1 MAQKLSIIDLI
12 APQFLAGL
20 QLPADFQKYLGI
32 MGVGQCETFYTG
44 DTIVYIGQATLD
56 ASGLSN
62 PVTQVSSPNG
72 SNFSWDTPV
81 IHFRMMVP
89 RNGARFIHDAVNDNP
104 GANANLTQASALLTD
119 LLPAAGVAAM
129 EDETLVADYP
139 EVSFRIELLIDV
151 LNFTLGSEWKPGV
164 IASADRRVVIDP
176 ARPNER
182 VKIRLPKVLLS
193 YRQGDDPNDLNP
205 EFRIESWGV
214 TAFDTA
220 QDLGMGE
227 LIRMDPPIAVYD
239 NEKLAFSIDR
249 VIIDTSTEATP
260 AEILQHF
267 GVDEEWTGLYIGQ
280 MLLFFN
286 NDQGVGFNFRIRDA
300 LISFKG
306 EVSLEAAL
314 DIYLNI
320 SVGSM
325 TANPKFFH
333 GDEPVTGYVPGKIT
347 PPVTSPPSNAPR
359 GRVSLNEG
367 AVMHLEIQGGT
378 PAYTIQVLQNGTN
391 IWDSGNRR
399 AVFNTP
405 GRHNIFISVTDSST
419 GAGSPRR
426 TAEYLEVTVLAAT
439 DSSAPRDGMPSDRA
453 PSQVALQ
460 PLDAVVITGNQSDR
474 QLLVTE
480 NGSSV
485 RLEVQG
491 PGEFVVNVSGTRGGS
506 TITPLSYNSQRLIN
520 LEVPDNSNLAVTV
533 DFQGTPG
540 GELATKPEIRF
551 FYAKPGQSDSQ
562 VNTYIDYGTGAS
574 SSLPNSDS
582 QFQGTVQSFR
592 NFIGAS
598 PDVSRLSGIQ
608 LDAWASND
616 PSNPDNDLALSA
628 RRKRVVEAIVRHY
641 LPGVPITRS
650 EHHGHHS
657 SPHPGEVFDRN
668 DPNFT
673 NDENRTVRITLSTHA
688 EAGHQISATLSRPA
702 PSSGTT
708 PAVPTPATPPAAP
721 EMPNDIPP
729 VLKQLGI
736 RVKLERNRLSLL
748 ELYGKIDIETEL
760 EETLRTQTGNSGGTL
775 DMSHGNQN
783 DGLIDF
789 TLTYTYDQAT
799 KENGLILN
807 IHSDERDTDGLA
819 HLDNNANRDDVFKNI
834 FGALL
839 LFAPIINSSATAVG
853 RDSEDVG
860 AWIGLGASLAV
871 PIVIGGLNVFRTRR
885 IILHGGEARS
895 RWVNPAPGEPVR
907 SVDVGIVFDYE
918 VQFDIICEEL
928 GIGLNRLPGAS
939 GTLPPPL
946 RARYKAIGFNINYSN
961 ATGNPG
967 VTYTPIFDSSKG
979 YDLDLSDPSL
989 FALPD
994 PLGQLFSIAGARLA
1008 RFNPVTLEIDFAIK
1022 VDLGIITV
1030 DRFKL
1035 KIPLEPAGPPQILP
1049 SGVKVNIPGVIV
1061 GNGFVEIIDTEIE
1074 VPDSSHP
1081 EGGSKVA
1088 AKGIEGG
1095 IDLTLVSLKI
1105 RIVANVGVGMLKDD
1119 ATGREAVSVFLG
1131 MSVEFPTPIILGAT
1145 GLGIYGFMGLF
1156 AMHYRRLEALPDPTK
1171 AVGPAL
1177 GWLIKASGEPV
1188 RMRTKS
1194 AAETAM
1200 APAGQN
1206 KLWEMAFD
1214 RWSFGIGVILGT
1226 AEGGFLINLQGMLV
1240 LELPGPRILIMVKA
1254 QIITILPDNPP
1265 EPATKL
1271 ETGIIGIVDID
1282 FGRQQLTLGVMISFK
1297 IEKIL
1302 SVSLPVELFFKWDNP
1317 SNWHL
1322 YLGTIAQPASASILD
1337 IVKGSAY
1344 LMIQGNEL
1352 KYSDYGSK
1360 VPEFLRNKR
1369 LNGIA
1374 IATGLEASLTLG
1386 DESIRIYLRIAA
1398 AAHLG
1403 VSFAPFLVVGNMQFS
1418 GELRLVIISIGAR
1431 GSMDV
1436 MVSKL
1441 PGSDQLKVYI
1451 HGEVCGK
1458 VSLLFFEIKACVG
1471 LTIGSEDYD
1480 IEPPKLVRGVYL
1492 QSFSPV
1498 LVSGQGTTRPIDAS
1512 LGTAAEV
1519 TGASLPAELL
1529 EVPIDSLPV
1538 IQLHAAPKL
1547 DSGFAASSF
1556 VTSPGTLSAS
1566 GGRVKLSD
1574 EVEVEYILNSVTL
1587 QENGS
1592 AYSSGAA
1599 KPPSVWRVDRPLN
1612 GSPSDTA
1619 VDLATFSRTP
1629 ATAPYAVE
1637 RSSELNKT
1645 VEVRWENACR
1655 KPAPPAPVLFTF
1667 CGQPLGISSG
1677 GWMLRGTPLPDPE
1690 GTVRKELQPL
1700 WLKAYQQD
1708 PAASFSS
1715 LDMFLNGAGMSACQ
1729 PAKVVGLEGL
1739 NVNLPDS
1746 VVRKCFKLTARRV
1759 SLQQNPLIIEKELRI
1774 FSSVDKKSFFRPSAG
1789 FIDADIL
1796 KPFKSPYRTQF
1807 RKLGN
1812 ITGLSIREYMRV
1824 DFLQG
1829 PVSVVHVSFVSENT
1843 KAKDRPRI
1851 AIQAYNGDNQIVDEK
1866 IFVDRDDKVE
1876 VHTLTLKGKDIR
1888 HLIIRNRNFTGVF
1901 VEICV
1906 ERIRPAVLPF
1916 PEEYFRCMRA
1926 LEMPWCSATDR
1937 KRAEFFS
1944 NLTGQIPVEEIQKHD
1959 REKCA
1964 LIFETGAFET
1974 ALFYGA
1980 VRERVRREIL
1990 VQELDD
1996 HYNVLDQYPLDHV
2009 IVREVVAPLTDLPAE
2024 WLDSAKPWRS
2034 SVLPAAVY
2042 LHSGIYNEHTR
2053 FIARIGTGNTKTTRI
2068 RFITCGGR
2076 TGMPALFISVV
2087 QLLHLSEVEHHQHIS
2102 ESLTTE
2108 RTILDGYLN
2117 DDTPVPLLKPNKTY
2131 RLAVNY
2137 TAKVFTRKKVTDSFT
2152 EKKSKD
2158 FTQAFAFR
2166 TGNKVPLPLSPY
2178 VLGTTPVMDEHF
2190 HFYEDPLKVVFND
2203 SAFLRMYDAYGKQ
2216 LQAVIR
2222 AADGKPV
2229 DNGSEPV
2236 NFTAEIPAHIKSPYR
2251 EAVERLIEEGRL
2263 PCMGVIR
2270 FPMHPVFEPGFG
2282 LKPLMPYTFDINL
2295 VPSESVPDGEA
2306 DKPLFRRSFVTSR
2319 YANLEALVEDLAQQP
2334 LRHRALRQNPA
2345 GLPSALP
2352 GSTPSVHEMND
2363 VELEKILMDS
2373 GYVPDESQ
2381 EGSGFT
2387 LLWKTAP
2394 TGFVPYAVL
2403 VEAAEPVWRKSVK
2416 ATAKEVRNEQ
2426 NQVID
2431 PNFKIYENQ
2440 PVDSMV
2446 LHHSAGESRI
2456 SHFIRSSGGTRT
2468 LVMLKPAPIPA
2479 AGETLTVRIA
2489 QVEQPFYN
2497 LARKEMDLIRIT
2509 LYPSA
2514 PWEES

>member
-1 MAQKLSIIDLI
+1 MAIKLSIVDLI
-12 APQFLAGL
+12 APQFLSGL
-20 QLPADFQKYLGI
+20 QLPADFQNYLGI
-32 MGVGQCETFYTG
+32 MGVDQCETFYTG
-44 DTIVYIGQATLD
+44 DTIVYTGQATLD
-56 ASGLSN
+56 SSGVLN
-62 PVTQVSSPNG
+62 PVTQVASPNG
-72 SNFSWDTPV
+72 SNFSWDTPK
-81 IHFRMMVP
+81 IHFRMMIP
-89 RNGARFIHDAVNDNP
+89 RNGARFIHDAVTDNP
-104 GANANLTQASALLTD
+104 GGNVNLTQASALLAD

-139 EVSFRIELLIDV
+139 EVSFRIEILIDV
-151 LNFTLGSEWKPGV
+151 LNFTLGAEWKPGQ
-164 IASADRRVVIDP
+164 ISSADRRVVIDP
-176 ARPNER
+176 ARSSER

-193 YRQGDDPNDLNP
+193 YHQGDDPNDLKP
-205 EFRIESWGV
+205 ELRLESWGV
-214 TAFDTA
+214 TAFDMA
-220 QDLGMGE
+220 KDLGMGE
-227 LIRMDPPIAVYD
+227 LIRMDPPIAVYE
-239 NEKLAFSIDR
+239 NEKIAFSIDR

-280 MLLFFN
+280 MLIFFN
-286 NDQGVGFNFRIRDA
+286 NEQGVGFNFRIKDA

-314 DIYLNI
+314 DIYLNV

-325 TANPKFFH
+325 TVNPKFYN
-333 GDEPVTGYVPGKIT
+333 GSEPVTEYVAGKIS
-347 PPVTSPPSNAPR
+347 PAVTSAPSAEPG
-359 GRVSLNEG
+359 GRVTLKQG

-378 PAYTIQVLQNGTN
+378 PAYTINVLQNGSN

-405 GRHNIFISVTDSST
+405 GTYNVFISVTDSST

-426 TAEYLEVTVLAAT
+426 SSEYLAVTVQAAA
-439 DSSAPRDGMPSDRA
+439 DAAAPQDGMPSDRSA
-453 PSQVALQ
+453 SQASLQ
-460 PLDAVVITGNQSDR
+460 PLDAVVVNGNQSDR
-474 QLLVTE
+474 RLLVTE
-480 NGSSV
+480 AGSSI

-491 PGEFVVNVSGTRGGS
+491 PGDFSVNVSGTRAGS
-506 TITPLSYNSQRLIN
+506 TITPLSFAGQRIIN

-533 DFQGTPG
+533 DFQGSTG
-540 GELATKPEIRF
+540 GELSEKPEIRF
-551 FYAKPGQSDSQ
+551 YYAKPGQSDSQ
-562 VNTYIDYGTGAS
+562 VNAYIDYATQTN
-574 SSLPNSDS
+574 SSLPNSDMH
-582 QFQGTVQSFR
+582 FQSTVQSFR
-592 NFIGAS
+592 NFIGSS
-598 PDVSRLSGIQ
+598 PDISRLNGIQ

-616 PSNPDNDLALSA
+616 PSNAANDLALSE

-641 LPGVPITRS
+641 LNGVPITRS
-650 EHHGHHS
+650 DHHGHAS
-657 SPHPGEVFDRN
+657 SPHPGEVFDPSN
-668 DPNFT
+668 PNYT
-673 NDENRTVRITLSTHA
+673 NDENRTVRITLTANA
-688 EAGHQISATLSRPA
+688 EAGHQISTTLSRPA
-702 PSSGTT
+702 PPASTT
-708 PAVPTPATPPAAP
+708 PAVPTPTSPPAAP
-721 EMPNDIPP
+721 EMPNDVPP
-729 VLKQLGI
+729 VIKQLGI
-736 RVKLERNRLSLL
+736 RIKLERNRLSLL

-760 EETLRTQTGNSGGTL
+760 EKKLRTETGDSGGTL

-783 DGLIDF
+783 DGVIDF

-799 KENGLILN
+799 RENGLILN
-807 IHSDERDTDGLA
+807 IHSDERDIDGLA
-819 HLDNNANRDDVFKNI
+819 HMDNNANRDDIFKNI
-834 FGALL
+834 FGAVL
-839 LFAPIINSSATAVG
+839 LFAPIINASATAVG
-853 RDSEDVG
+853 RDTKDVG
-860 AWIGLGASLAV
+860 AWVGLGASLAV
-871 PIVIGGLNVFRTRR
+871 PIAIGGLNVFRTRR
-885 IILHGGEARS
+885 VILHGGEARS
-895 RWVNPAPGEPVR
+895 RWVNPNAGEPLR
-907 SVDVGIVFDYE
+907 SLDLGLVFDYE
-918 VQFDIICEEL
+918 VQFDIICEQL

-1035 KIPLEPAGPPQILP
+1035 KIPLDPAGPPQILP
-1049 SGVKVNIPGVIV
+1049 SGVRVNIPGVIV
-1061 GNGFVEIIDTEIE
+1061 GSGFVEIIDTEIE
-1074 VPDSSHP
+1074 VPDSSLP
-1081 EGGSKVA
+1081 EGGRKVS

-1119 ATGREAVSVFLG
+1119 VTRREAVSVFLG
-1131 MSVEFPTPIILGAT
+1131 MSVEFPTPIILGST

-1156 AMHYRRLEALPDPTK
+1156 AMHYRRLEALPDPTR

-1200 APAGQN
+1200 APAGA

-1282 FGRQQLTLGVMISFK
+1282 FGRKQLTLGVMISFK

-1322 YLGTIAQPASASILD
+1322 YLGTIAQPASANILD

-1352 KYSDYGSK
+1352 VYADYGSK

-1386 DESIRIYLRIAA
+1386 KESIKIYLRIAA

-1418 GELRLVIISIGAR
+1418 GELRLVIVSIGAR

-1451 HGEVCGK
+1451 HGEVCGS

-1471 LTIGSEDYD
+1471 LTIGTEDYD

-1512 LGTAAEV
+1512 LGTAADV
-1519 TGASLPAELL
+1519 TGSPLPAELL
-1529 EVPIDSLPV
+1529 TVPIDSLPV
-1538 IQLHAAPKL
+1538 IQLHASPKL
-1547 DSGFAASSF
+1547 DSAFAANSF
-1556 VTSPGTLSAS
+1556 VTSPGTLSSS
-1566 GGRVKLSD
+1566 GGRIKLSD
-1574 EVEVEYILNSVTL
+1574 EVEVEYTLSSVTL

-1592 AYSSGAA
+1592 AYSGGSG

-1612 GSPSDTA
+1612 GSPTDTA
-1619 VDLATFSRTP
+1619 IDLATFSRTP
-1629 ATAPYAVE
+1629 STAPYAVE
-1637 RSSELNKT
+1637 RSSELNKM

-1667 CGQPLGISSG
+1667 CGQSLGISTA
-1677 GWMLRGTPLPDPE
+1677 GWMLKGTPYPDPE
-1690 GTVRKELQPL
+1690 GTVRKEQQPL

-1715 LDMFLNGAGMSACQ
+1715 LDMFLNGAGLSACQ

-1759 SLQQNPLIIEKELRI
+1759 SLQQNPLIIDKELRI
-1774 FSSVDKKSFFRPSAG
+1774 FSSVDKKSFFRPSVG

-1807 RKLGN
+1807 RKLGST
-1812 ITGLSIREYMRV
+1812 TGLSIREYMRV
-1824 DFLQG
+1824 DFMQG
-1829 PVSVVHVSFVSENT
+1829 PVNTVHVSFVSENT
-1843 KAKDRPRI
+1843 RAKDRPRI

-1906 ERIRPAVLPF
+1906 ERIRPAVLPV

-1926 LEMPWCSATDR
+1926 LEMPWCSAANY
-1937 KRAEFFS
+1937 KRAEYFS
-1944 NLTGQIPVEEIQKHD
+1944 NLTGQIPVEELQKFD
-1959 REKCA
+1959 QDKCA
-1964 LIFETGAFET
+1964 LIFETGVFES

-1996 HYNVLDQYPLDHV
+1996 NLHVLDQYPLDSV
-2009 IVREVVAPLTDLPAE
+2009 IFREVVNPVTDFPAE
-2024 WLDSAKPWRS
+2024 WLDSSKPWRS
-2034 SVLPAAVY
+2034 SVIPAAAY
-2042 LHSGIYNEHTR
+2042 LQSGIYNGHTR
-2053 FIARIGTGNTKTTRI
+2053 FIARIVPGNIKTTRI

-2076 TGMPALFISVV
+2076 TGMPSLYISVV
-2087 QLLHLSEVEHHQHIS
+2087 QLLHQSEVEHHANVS
-2102 ESLTTE
+2102 ESLTTD
-2108 RTILDGYLN
+2108 RTTLDGFLN
-2117 DDTPVPLLKPNKTY
+2117 DDTMVPLLKPDKTY

-2152 EKKSKD
+2152 EKKSNNY
-2158 FTQAFAFR
+2158 TQTFAFR
-2166 TGNKVPLPLSPY
+2166 TDKKVPLPLSPY
-2178 VLGTTPVMDEHF
+2178 VLGTTPEMDENF

-2203 SAFLRMYDAYGKQ
+2203 SAFLQMYNAYGKQ

-2229 DNGSEPV
+2229 ANGVENMSITE
-2236 NFTAEIPAHIKSPYR
+2236 EIPANIKSPYR

-2263 PCMGVIR
+2263 PCMGIMK

-2334 LRHRALRQNPA
+2334 LRHKALRQGPS
-2345 GLPSALP
+2345 GLPSGLP
-2352 GSTPSVHEMND
+2352 GPDPSVHEMND
-2363 VELEKILMDS
+2363 VELENILMNS
-2373 GYVPDESQ
+2373 GYIPDESP
-2381 EGSGFT
+2381 ERSGFT
-2387 LLWKTAP
+2387 LLWNSSSG
-2394 TGFVPYAVL
+2394 GFVPYALL
-2403 VEAAEPVWRKSVK
+2403 VDATEPVWRKSIIAEAREVK
-2416 ATAKEVRNEQ
+2416 NEQ
-2426 NQVID
+2426 LQVID
-2431 PNFKIYENQ
+2431 PNFKIYENH

-2446 LHHSAGESRI
+2446 MLQSAGESRI

-2468 LVMLKPAPIPA
+2468 LVMFNQTPIPT
-2479 AGETLTVRIA
+2479 AGETVTVKIA
-2489 QVEQPFYN
+2489 QLEQTFYN
-2497 LARKEMDLIRIT
+2497 LPRKEMDLIRIT
-2509 LYPSA
+2509 LYPVA
-2514 PWEES
+2514 PWE

>member
-1 MAQKLSIIDLI
+1 MAVKLSIVDLI
-12 APQFLAGL
+12 TPQFLAGL
-20 QLPADFQKYLGI
+20 QLPADFQNYLGI
-32 MGVGQCETFYTG
+32 LGIDQHETFYTN
-44 DTIVYIGQATLD
+44 DTIVYTGRASIDT
-56 ASGLSN
+56 SGLSN
-62 PVTQVSSPNG
+62 PVTQVAQPNG

-89 RNGARFIHDAVNDNP
+89 RNGARFIHDAATDNP
-104 GANANLTQASALLTD
+104 GGNARLTQVTALLTD

-151 LNFTLGSEWKPGV
+151 LNFTLGSEWKPGL
-164 IASADRRVVIDP
+164 ISSADRRVVIDP
-176 ARPNER
+176 TRSTER

-193 YRQGDDPNDLNP
+193 YQQGDDPDDLKP
-205 EFRIESWGV
+205 ELRLESWGV
-214 TAFDTA
+214 TAFDMA
-220 QDLGMGE
+220 ADLGMGE
-227 LIRMDPPIAVYD
+227 LIRMDPPLAVYE
-239 NEKLAFSIDR
+239 NERIAFSIDR

-267 GVDEEWTGLYIGQ
+267 GVDEDWTGIYIGQ
-280 MLLFFN
+280 MLLYFN
-286 NDQGVGFNFRIRDA
+286 NDQGVGFNFRVKDA
-300 LISFKG
+300 LISFTG
-306 EVSLEAAL
+306 QVSLEAAL

-325 TANPKFFH
+325 SVNPRFYN
-333 GDEPVTGYVPGKIT
+333 GSEPVSEYVAGKIS
-347 PPVTSPPSNAPR
+347 PAVTSPPSTAPR
-359 GRVSLNEG
+359 GRVTLKQG
-367 AVMHLEIQGGT
+367 AVMHLDIQGGT
-378 PAYTIQVLQNGTN
+378 PAYTIQVLQNGSN
-391 IWDSGNRR
+391 IWDSANRR

-405 GRHNIFISVTDSST
+405 GSYNVFISVTDSST
-419 GAGSPRR
+419 GVGSPRR
-426 TAEYLEVTVLAAT
+426 SSEYLAVTVQAAA
-439 DSSAPRDGMPSDRA
+439 DASAPQDGMPSDRS
-453 PSQVALQ
+453 PSQTSLQ
-460 PLDAVVITGNQSDR
+460 PLDAVVVSGNQGDR

-480 NGSSV
+480 AGSSV

-491 PGEFVVNVSGTRGGS
+491 PGDFTVNVSGTRAGS
-506 TITPLSYNSQRLIN
+506 TITPLTYTGQRIIN

-533 DFQGTPG
+533 DFQGSPG
-540 GELATKPEIRF
+540 GVLGEKPEIRF
-551 FYAKPGQSDSQ
+551 YYAKPGQQDSQ
-562 VNTYIDYGTGAS
+562 VNAYVDYATGVS
-574 SSLPNSDS
+574 PSLPNSDM
-582 QFQGTVQSFR
+582 QFQTSLQSFR
-592 NFIGAS
+592 NFIGSS
-598 PDVSRLSGIQ
+598 PDISRLSGIE

-616 PSNPDNDLALSA
+616 PSNAANDLSLSE

-641 LPGVPITRS
+641 LTGVPITRS
-650 EHHGHHS
+650 DHHGHNS

-668 DPNFT
+668 NPNYT
-673 NDENRTVRITLSTHA
+673 NDENRTVRITLTTNA
-688 EAGHQISATLSRPA
+688 EASHQISTTLSRPA
-702 PSSGTT
+702 PPASTT
-708 PAVPTPATPPAAP
+708 PAVPATSSPPAAP

-736 RVKLERNRLSLL
+736 RVKLERNKLSLL

-760 EETLRTQTGNSGGTL
+760 EETLRSQTGNSGGTL
-775 DMSHGNQN
+775 DMTHGNQN
-783 DGLIDF
+783 DGWIDF

-799 KENGLILN
+799 RENGLILN

-819 HLDNNANRDDVFKNI
+819 HMDNNANRDDVFKNI

-839 LFAPIINSSATAVG
+839 LFAPIINASATAVG
-853 RDSEDVG
+853 RDTKDVG
-860 AWIGLGASLAV
+860 AWVGLGASLAV
-871 PIVIGGLNVFRTRR
+871 PIAIGGLNVFRTRR
-885 IILHGGEARS
+885 VILHGGEARS
-895 RWVNPAPGEPVR
+895 RWVNPNAGEPLR
-907 SVDVGIVFDYE
+907 SLDLGLVFDYE
-918 VQFDIICEEL
+918 VQFDIICEQL

-1035 KIPLEPAGPPQILP
+1035 KIPLDPPGTPQILQ
-1049 SGVKVNIPGVIV
+1049 SGVRVNIPGVIV
-1061 GNGFVEIIDTEIE
+1061 GSGFVEIIDTEIE

-1081 EGGSKVA
+1081 EGGRKVTS
-1088 AKGIEGG
+1088 KGIEGG

-1105 RIVANVGVGMLKDD
+1105 RIVANLGVGMLKDD
-1119 ATGREAVSVFLG
+1119 VTGREAVSVFLG

-1200 APAGQN
+1200 APAGA

-1254 QIITILPDNPP
+1254 QIITILPDNPAD
-1265 EPATKL
+1265 PATKL

-1322 YLGTIAQPASASILD
+1322 YLGTIAQPASANILD

-1352 KYSDYGSK
+1352 VYADYGSK

-1386 DESIRIYLRIAA
+1386 KESIKIYLRIAA

-1418 GELRLVIISIGAR
+1418 GELRLVIVSIGAR

-1441 PGSDQLKVYI
+1441 PGSDQMKVYI
-1451 HGEVCGK
+1451 HGEVCGS

-1471 LTIGSEDYD
+1471 LTIGTEDYD

-1519 TGASLPAELL
+1519 SGASLPAELL
-1529 EVPIDSLPV
+1529 TVPIDSLPV
-1538 IQLHAAPKL
+1538 IQLHASPKL
-1547 DSGFAASSF
+1547 DSAFAANSF
-1556 VTSPGTLSAS
+1556 VTSPGTLSSS
-1566 GGRVKLSD
+1566 GGRIRLSD
-1574 EVEVEYILNSVTL
+1574 EVEVEYTLTSVTL

-1592 AYSSGAA
+1592 AYSSGSG
-1599 KPPSVWRVDRPLN
+1599 KPPSVWRVDRPVN
-1612 GSPSDTA
+1612 GSPTDTA

-1667 CGQPLGISSG
+1667 CGKPLGISTA
-1677 GWMLRGTPLPDPE
+1677 GWMLKGTAYPDPE
-1690 GTVRKELQPL
+1690 GTVRKEQQPL
-1700 WLKAYQQD
+1700 WMKVYQQD

-1715 LDMFLNGAGMSACQ
+1715 LDMFLNGAGLSACQ
-1729 PAKVVGLEGL
+1729 PAKVVGIEGL

-1746 VVRKCFKLTARRV
+1746 VDKKCFKLTSGRTRI
-1759 SLQQNPLIIEKELRI
+1759 QKNPLVIEKELRI
-1774 FSSVDKKSFFRPSAG
+1774 FSSVDKKSIFKPATG
-1789 FIDADIL
+1789 FMDFEIRN
-1796 KPFKSPYRTQF
+1796 PFKSLYRTQF
-1807 RKLGN
+1807 RKHGSM
-1812 ITGLSIREYMRV
+1812 TGLVIREYMRV
-1824 DFLQG
+1824 DILKD
-1829 PVSVVHVSFVSENT
+1829 PVSAAHVSFVCEN
-1843 KAKDRPRI
+1843 KNPRI
-1851 AIQAYNGDNQIVDEK
+1851 RAGITIEAYNGDNQIVDK
-1866 IFVDRDDKVE
+1866 KVFSDRDGKVKQ
-1876 VHTLTLKGKDIR
+1876 HTLTLKGKDIR
-1888 HLIIRNRNFTGVF
+1888 HLIISSRNFTGAIF
-1901 VEICV
+1901 EICL
-1906 ERIRPAVLPF
+1906 ERIRPAVLPV
-1916 PEEYFRCMRA
+1916 PQEYFRCMRA
-1926 LEMPWCSATDR
+1926 LEMPWCSATDH
-1937 KRAEFFS
+1937 KRAEYFA
-1944 NLTGQIPVEEIQKHD
+1944 NLTGQIPVEEIQKAD
-1959 REKCA
+1959 QEKCA
-1964 LIFETGAFET
+1964 LIFETGVFES

-1980 VRERVRREIL
+1980 VRERIHREIL

-1996 HYNVLDQYPLDHV
+1996 DLRILDQYPLNNV
-2009 IVREVVAPLTDLPAE
+2009 IIREVSSPLTDLPAE
-2024 WLDSAKPWRS
+2024 WTDASKPWRS
-2034 SVLPAAVY
+2034 SVLPAAAY
-2042 LHSGIYNEHTR
+2042 LHSGIYNGYTR
-2053 FIARIGTGNTKTTRI
+2053 FIAKIGSGNQKTTRI

-2076 TGMPALFISVV
+2076 TGMPSLYISVV
-2087 QLLHLSEVEHHQHIS
+2087 QLLHQSEVEHHANIS
-2102 ESLTTE
+2102 ESLTTD
-2108 RTILDGYLN
+2108 RSTLDGFLN
-2117 DDTPVPLLKPNKTY
+2117 DDTMVPLLKPDKTY
-2131 RLAVNY
+2131 RLVVNY
-2137 TAKVFTRKKVTDSFT
+2137 TTKVFTRKKVTDTFT
-2152 EKKSKD
+2152 EKKSNTY
-2158 FTQAFAFR
+2158 TQTFAFR
-2166 TGNKVPLPLSPY
+2166 TGKKVPLPLSPY
-2178 VLGTTPVMDEHF
+2178 VLGTTPAMDENF

-2203 SAFLRMYDAYGKQ
+2203 PAFLQMYTAYGKQ

-2229 DNGSEPV
+2229 ENGVENLS
-2236 NFTAEIPAHIKSPYR
+2236 FTEEIPASIKSPYR
-2251 EAVERLIEEGRL
+2251 EAVERLIAEGRL
-2263 PCMGVIR
+2263 PCMGIMK

-2295 VPSESVPDGEA
+2295 VPAEPVPDGEA

-2319 YANLEALVEDLAQQP
+2319 YANLEALVDDLAQQP
-2334 LRHRALRQNPA
+2334 LRHKALRQSPS
-2345 GLPSALP
+2345 GLPSGIP
-2352 GSTPSVHEMND
+2352 GPEPSVHEMHD
-2363 VELEKILMDS
+2363 VELENILMNS
-2373 GYVPDESQ
+2373 GYIPDELP
-2381 EGSGFT
+2381 ERSGFT
-2387 LLWKTAP
+2387 LLWNSSSG
-2394 TGFVPYAVL
+2394 GFVPYALL
-2403 VEAAEPVWRKSVK
+2403 VDAAEPVWRKSVI
-2416 ATAKEVRNEQ
+2416 AQAREVKNAQLE
-2426 NQVID
+2426 VID

-2446 LHHSAGESRI
+2446 MLKSAGESRI

-2468 LVMLKPAPIPA
+2468 LVMLKQTPIPA
-2479 AGETLTVRIA
+2479 AGETVTVRIA
-2489 QVEQPFYN
+2489 QMEQTFFN
-2497 LARKEMDLIRIT
+2497 LPRKEMDLIRIT
-2509 LYPSA
+2509 LYPEA
-2514 PWEES
+2514 PWE